1 MKEINIKVKGM
12 VCNGCENR
20 VQNALSEVS
29 GVEKVKA
36 NHETG
41 IVKVTINDEI
51 ERKILEDTIKDIGFE
66 TVKED

>member
-1 MKEINIKVKGM
+1 MKEITIKVKGM

-20 VQNALSEVS
+20 VQNVLSEIA
-29 GVEKVKA
+29 GVENVKA

-41 IVKVTINDEI
+41 IVKVTINDDI
-51 ERKILEDTIKDIGFE
+51 ERKILEDAISDIGFE